1 MTQGG
6 TLSLFQAQAKRFCN
20 QNWNGT
26 NPAVQQRM
34 APGQDG
40 ANPSNSDQATLFNE
54 QEKHLR
60 LLNHKLRYV
69 AIILKTT
76 PVSHSSEAHGTN

>member
-6 TLSLFQAQAKRFCN
+6 TLSIFQAQVKRFCN

-34 APGQDG
+34 APGLDG

-54 QEKHLR
+54 QAHQSATR
-60 LLNHKLRYV
+60 QKLMV
-69 AIILKTT
+69 PTKWIIT
-76 PVSHSSEAHGTN
+76 G